1 MQPADLGVMGRV
13 FRMPEQPEDTVAIY
27 EAVSAKE
34 GVFALWITQ
43 EEVDVALRAAGKA
56 TCVKASS
63 DDRVAVTVWADGNV
77 TLSMGPDEEGKT
89 FHTLFAG
96 GLAGPV
102 IGTTTTYDGPPGV
115 HCQR

>member
-1 MQPADLGVMGRV
+1 MQPADLGAMGRV
-13 FRMPEQPEDTVAIY
+13 FRMPDQPDDTLVIY
-27 EAVSAKE
+27 EVVSAKE
-34 GVFALWITQ
+34 GAFALRITQ
-43 EEVDVALRAAGKA
+43 EEVDAALRAAGKA
-56 TCVKASS
+56 TCVKASI

-96 GLAGPV
+96 GLTGPV
-102 IGTTTTYDGPPGV
+102 IGTMTTYDGPPGV